1 MFKWRAWLFDYSRL
15 FDEVLARERKRNRDL
30 EREHEPDLWAMRVGA
45 RWNENVRIY
54 SGLGSNASVH
64 LFSSYFNHRMING
77 GVMFISISFNAS
89 TLYKYVQSLWPLL
102 CYCCMTISVFD
113 YYFGSLQMKPL
124 LQQRCP
130 GPIVC
135 IVAGIAMRAFAS
147 VSMLMCVCVCVTPQT
162 DLWFNLFVKDAR
174 TVCMPCNHIFTDFI
188 SCRLWMSSSENNPM
202 IKMKREKISH
212 EKKKER
218 ITTAPHKIQ

>member
-1 MFKWRAWLFDYSRL
+1 MACVTFRL
-15 FDEVLARERKRNRDL
+15 KPIVWWSASERERNRDL
-30 EREHEPDLWAMRVGA
+30 EREHEPNLWAMRVGT

-135 IVAGIAMRAFAS
+135 IAALQWERLLQCPCS
-147 VSMLMCVCVCVTPQT
+147 CVCVCYATN
-162 DLWFNLFVKDAR
+162 WFV
-174 TVCMPCNHIFTDFI
+174 V
-188 SCRLWMSSSENNPM
+188 
-202 IKMKREKISH
+202 
-212 EKKKER
+212 
-218 ITTAPHKIQ
+218 